1 MNLWFCFLFHLKK
14 ILTKEIVLE
23 WRTSKGKC
31 PVIVIGEIT
40 NIEISGVIWG
50 WIVCVHVCVCVCV
63 CVCLLSCVWLFVTH
77 GLSPARLFCPW
88 DSPDKNTGAG
98 CRFLLQGIFPTQ
110 RLNLCLLH
118 WQAHSLWLVQCGKPN
133 LGIKSLKWLVQTLHL
148 YAHKV
153 TITIVWQTFFDLLIV
168 SQSIDQQNYFNVY
181 LFTYLLCTYVYLF
194 TYLLHI

>member
-1 MNLWFCFLFHLKK
+1 MENQQRKVSRDCHWWNNKHRNIRSNLGMDCMC
-14 ILTKEIVLE
+14 
-23 WRTSKGKC
+23 S
-31 PVIVIGEIT
+31 
-40 NIEISGVIWG
+40 
-50 WIVCVHVCVCVCV
+50 CVCVCV